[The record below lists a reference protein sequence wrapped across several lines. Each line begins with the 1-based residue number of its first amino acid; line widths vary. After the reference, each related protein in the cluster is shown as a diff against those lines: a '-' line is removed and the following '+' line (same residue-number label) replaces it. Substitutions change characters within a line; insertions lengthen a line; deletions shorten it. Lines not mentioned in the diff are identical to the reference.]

1 VCVVHFCNFDWLVKR
16 AWMLPHPAHLTRVTQ
31 NCTSFL
37 NSPLIDQIT
46 GMVLKLVSIKE
57 IIMKK
62 CTMAI
67 AVAAALLSMTA
78 AQASEFSGA
87 YISGKIGY
95 NTSSPTT
102 NHTMN
107 QLYPGLEAG
116 YGWDIGSVLL
126 GVNGFVDW
134 HTNSITANDYGG
146 DVKLGFPMG
155 EFMPYA
161 KLGETGGWPGIRNN
175 FALGFEYKLD
185 YLWSV
190 ASELFAD
197 SININGLT
205 ERNINISVGL
215 RRSLP

>member
-1 VCVVHFCNFDWLVKR
+1 
-16 AWMLPHPAHLTRVTQ
+16 
-31 NCTSFL
+31 
-37 NSPLIDQIT
+37 
-46 GMVLKLVSIKE
+46 MVLKLVSIKE

-102 NHTMN
+102 NHTIN

-126 GVNGFVDW
+126 GVDGFADW
-134 HTNSITANDYGG
+134 HTNSITGDDYGG

-161 KLGETGGWPGIRNN
+161 KLGETGGGPGIRDN

-185 YLWSV
+185 TLWSV